1 MTLTFLDIAIV
12 FAVVALAALIVQHS
26 VGGCDCPCADDDPG
40 EDDD

>member
-1 MTLTFLDIAIV
+1 MTLTFLDFAIV
-12 FAVVALAALIVQHS
+12 FAVVAFAALIVQLS